1 MWILF
6 LILISSPG
14 QYEVEVLQT
23 YDTRDAKT
31 ICLSE
36 AKRVKESL
44 QKAYPSENERDSFE
58 LVCVKQKEKEA

>member
-6 LILISSPG
+6 LILITSPG
-14 QYEVEVLQT
+14 QYQVEVLQT
-23 YDTRDAKT
+23 YDTKIAQETCKT
-31 ICLSE
+31 E
-36 AKRVKESL
+36 AKRVKDAL